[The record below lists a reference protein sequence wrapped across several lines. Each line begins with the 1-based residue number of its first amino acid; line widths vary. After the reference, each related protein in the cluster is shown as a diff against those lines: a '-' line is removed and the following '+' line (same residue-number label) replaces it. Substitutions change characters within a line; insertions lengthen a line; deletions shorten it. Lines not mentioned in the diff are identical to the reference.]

1 MTQKDA
7 ELVSRIKNRLGENDD
22 SKTGLV
28 YEFLQEAQSEILSR
42 RFPYG
47 EYPAE
52 FPKEYENLAVKLA
65 VVLYNKMG
73 AEGENSHS
81 ENGVGRSYETIDEL
95 LYTVVPKVG
104 VIGK

>member
-47 EYPAE
+47 DYPEE

-73 AEGENSHS
+73 AEGETAHS
-81 ENGVGRSYETIDEL
+81 ENGVSRSYEEISTL
-95 LYTVVPKVG
+95 LSTVVPKVG